1 MKEANFAP
9 VYACL
14 YPELAEIARKHG
26 YAMAVHGSLVR
37 DFDIICIP
45 WTDEATDPEII
56 IQAILDKFAIR
67 RIGELTPMKHGRV
80 AQTIILKF
88 GEAALDLSFMP
99 RVAVPVAP

>member
-14 YPELAEIARKHG
+14 YPELATIARAHG
-26 YAMAVHGSLVR
+26 YAMAVHGTLAR
-37 DFDIICIP
+37 DFDVICIP
-45 WTDEATDPEII
+45 WTDEAADPEVI

-67 RIGELTPMKHGRV
+67 RIGELHPMKHGRV
-80 AQTIILKF
+80 AQTLSLKF

-99 RVAVPVAP
+99 RVAVPAAP